1 MGDQAESR
9 RREAMLAHAGVWTIH
24 ALAATWRFRVVH
36 DEELRALRSARKPVI
51 FAHWHGQL
59 LPLLYHH
66 RGEAITVL
74 ISEHADG
81 EIIAQAAARLGYRTV
96 RGSTSRGAARA
107 LLGLVRAV
115 RGGSDLAITPD
126 GPRGP
131 ARTVAPGTLIVA
143 QRSGAPIVPV
153 AIAVSSAWRLRSW
166 DSFIVPKPFAR
177 ITVSYGKA
185 IYIEQPDVREALAES
200 GRVASGLAE
209 AERSAGV

>member
-1 MGDQAESR
+1 
-9 RREAMLAHAGVWTIH
+9 VWAVR
-24 ALAATWRFRVVH
+24 ALAATWRFRTVH
-36 DEELRALRSARKPVI
+36 DEELRALCAAHEPVI
-51 FAHWHGQL
+51 FAHWHGQM

-66 RGEAITVL
+66 RGEGVTVL

-81 EIIAQAAARLGYRTV
+81 EIIARAAMRLGYRTV

-115 RGGSDLAITPD
+115 RAGSDLAITPD

-131 ARTVAPGTLIVA
+131 AHTVAPGTLIVA

-153 AIAVSSAWRLRSW
+153 AIAVSSAWRLASW
-166 DSFIVPKPFAR
+166 DAFVIPKPFAR

-185 IYIEQPDVREALAES
+185 IYIEQPDVRDALAES
-200 GRVASGLAE
+200 GRVASGLAD
-209 AERSAGV
+209 AERAAGV